1 MTALYHLAGGMATP
15 AEQTRGPW
23 QADAQHGGP
32 PAALLA
38 RLIEGAATEE
48 QWLARLHVELLA
60 PVPLQPL
67 STAVEVQPLSRR
79 VAVASAALHA
89 DERPVARA
97 TGRLLTQ
104 SPHPDPKRIVQH
116 HRAPPPATAERRAPS
131 WLVDPSMTMFHRDA
145 VRYRW
150 ETGDFEAAGS
160 AACWMRLV
168 CPVVAGER
176 PSGSQ
181 RIAAVADIASGVSAI
196 YTRADGYGLINS
208 DLDLAFVRSPRD
220 EWLLIEATSWAGE
233 AGTGVCTSIISDTT
247 GVVAAGSQT
256 LLGRPVR

>member
-1 MTALYHLAGGMATP
+1 MTALHHLTGGRATP
-15 AEQTRGPW
+15 TELTRGPW

-38 RLIEGAATEE
+38 RLIEGVATED

-67 STAVEVQPLSRR
+67 STTVEVQPLSRR
-79 VAVASAALHA
+79 VAVASAALHT

-97 TGRLLTQ
+97 TGRLLTR
-104 SPHPDPKRIVQH
+104 SAHPDPPGNVP
-116 HRAPPPATAERRAPS
+116 HRRTPPPATAERRAPS

-150 ETGDFEAAGS
+150 EAGAFETAGS

-168 CPVVAGER
+168 CPVIAGEQ
-176 PSGSQ
+176 PSGQQ
-181 RIAAVADIASGVSAI
+181 RIAAIADIASGVSAI
-196 YTRADGYGLINS
+196 YTRADGYGLINT

-220 EWLLIEATSWAGE
+220 EWLLIEATSRAGE
-233 AGTGVCTSIISDTT
+233 AGTGVCTSIISDTS